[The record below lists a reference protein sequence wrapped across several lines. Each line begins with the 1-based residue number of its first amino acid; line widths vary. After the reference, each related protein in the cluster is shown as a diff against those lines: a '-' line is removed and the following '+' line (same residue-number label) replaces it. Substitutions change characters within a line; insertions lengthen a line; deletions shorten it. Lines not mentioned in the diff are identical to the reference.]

1 MDKIGNHRVKGKNSN
16 SEKSNT
22 TCLLADGESIFKCD
36 GGGES
41 RKEIRRKEKELLKWK
56 RKKRE

>member
-1 MDKIGNHRVKGKNSN
+1 MNKIGRRHVKGKNFI

-36 GGGES
+36 RGGES
-41 RKEIRRKEKELLKWK
+41 RKGIRRKEKELLKWK
-56 RKKRE
+56 REKRE

>member
-1 MDKIGNHRVKGKNSN
+1 MNKIGNHRVKGKNSN

-36 GGGES
+36 GWGKS
-41 RKEIRRKEKELLKWK
+41 RKGIRRKEKELLK
-56 RKKRE
+56 